1 MTPTTVGVIGAGRIG
16 RMHAQNL
23 VHGVPEAFV
32 KTVAGRTVD
41 EAWASDL
48 GIPVRSS
55 EIELLLRDPEIEAVI
70 IALPSGLHV
79 DTIRRA
85 AAAGKQIFCEK
96 PVAFAPE
103 PIAEALAAVR
113 AAGVQ
118 LQVGFNRRFDPSLLE
133 LQREVRQGT
142 LGELHSLRIVNRD
155 PKAPDIDFVRRS
167 GGMLL
172 DFTIHDLD
180 TARFLSASE
189 IVEVYAVGA
198 ALVDPEIAAA
208 GDIDTAVVTLR
219 LANGALCVI
228 DNSRQTHY
236 GYDQR
241 FEAFGSKGNLAV
253 DNLRPTSV
261 VRSLEEGTF
270 IDGPYPSFV
279 ERYRDAFIAE
289 LGAFVRCVRQGS
301 PVAVTG
307 ADALAAVQAA
317 CAAKISL
324 LENRPVCLSE
334 IGRSV
339 GVGDSR

>member
-16 RMHAQNL
+16 RMHAHNL

-32 KTVAGRTVD
+32 KTVAGRTID
-41 EAWASDL
+41 EAWAIDL
-48 GIPVRSS
+48 GIPVCTTDS
-55 EIELLLRDPEIEAVI
+55 EVLLRDPEIEAVI

-96 PVAFAPE
+96 PVAFSPE
-103 PIAEALAAVR
+103 PIEETLAVVQD
-113 AAGVQ
+113 AGVQ
-118 LQVGFNRRFDPSLLE
+118 LQVGFNRRFDPGLLK
-133 LQREVRQGT
+133 LRQEVREGT

-155 PKAPDIDFVRRS
+155 PTAPDIDFVRRS

-189 IVEVYAVGA
+189 IVEVFAVGA

-208 GDIDTAVVTLR
+208 GDIDTAIVTLR

-261 VRSLEEGTF
+261 VRSLE
-270 IDGPYPSFV
+270 DGIFFDRPWPSFV

-289 LGAFVRCVRQGS
+289 LRAFVRCVRQGS
-301 PVAVTG
+301 PVSVTG
-307 ADALAAVQAA
+307 ADALAAVRAA
-317 CAAKISL
+317 GAAKLSL
-324 LENRPVCLSE
+324 LENRPVRLSE
-334 IGRSV
+334 NGR
-339 GVGDSR
+339 GVGGGDRR